1 VLLFGGVD
9 LSGPLSCDVWVYDPV
24 ANTWALLPDWTGTVH
39 YGPSMVY
46 DSTRGKAILFGG
58 FTEGMPHVDLSDTW
72 AYDITLGDR

>member
-1 VLLFGGVD
+1 
-9 LSGPLSCDVWVYDPV
+9 
-24 ANTWALLPDWTGTVH
+24 
-39 YGPSMVY
+39 MVY

>member
-1 VLLFGGVD
+1 MSGYTTRSPTPG
-9 LSGPLSCDVWVYDPV
+9 LSS
-24 ANTWALLPDWTGTVH
+24 PDWTGTVH

-46 DSTRGKAILFGG
+46 DSARGKAILFGG